1 MVFPERTA
9 LREAALR
16 ELAQGPPA
24 ALTPPPPRV
33 PCVMGPVPSIIA
45 ADAPPYAVFFP
56 TMAPP
61 ATPLPHPAAFPS
73 TGGQQPT
80 VLFRQPQCMDYASDD
95 GGSRDDDGSDDDGSD
110 DEGDDHGGTYGT
122 TGYEPTPAPP
132 PHPYAS
138 QQPCG
143 SAVPAFSPPPLH
155 VHGYGNGLSAGFSGD
170 RGGGY
175 RGNCG
180 ATRATSR
187 CPRPRRTPPRT
198 SRGAQRSSPPR
209 LPSTRRR
216 TRPAA
221 RAATAIAATNASA
234 ATARQATSPRLRLR
248 RTSHSP
254 RASSP
259 PPPPHTQR
267 APPPPPTT
275 SWVPRR
281 RWRLRPRSSPPAGA
295 AAPER
300 GRTPPR
306 AGRLP
311 PSPRAGTAASTAAA
325 TRQGSLR
332 ASKATSRPSS
342 PRRSTTRTG
351 AAPNSWWPQP
361 RCAPSVETS

>member
-1 MVFPERTA
+1 MLPATYAPPPQWAAFVGHTPAAHDPRAASLPWLDGTHGTYAHAPPGVADAAQTRIPAPPSTHPAPYAPPPEQSPSWVQAPAAQGSAPGPTWLGAPHLHAPPGVADHAQSHIIASEQSPLLSIVQLHAMVFPERTA

-143 SAVPAFSPPPLH
+143 SAAPVFSPPPLH

-180 ATRATSR
+180 ATGYE
-187 CPRPRRTPPRT
+187 P
-198 SRGAQRSSPPR
+198 
-209 LPSTRRR
+209 LP
-216 TRPAA
+216 
-221 RAATAIAATNASA
+221 
-234 ATARQATSPRLRLR
+234 
-248 RTSHSP
+248 
-254 RASSP
+254 
-259 PPPPHTQR
+259 
-267 APPPPPTT
+267 APPPTH
-275 SWVPRR
+275 
-281 RWRLRPRSSPPAGA
+281 
-295 AAPER
+295 
-300 GRTPPR
+300 
-306 AGRLP
+306 
-311 PSPRAGTAASTAAA
+311 
-325 TRQGSLR
+325 
-332 ASKATSRPSS
+332 
-342 PRRSTTRTG
+342 
-351 AAPNSWWPQP
+351 PQP
-361 RCAPSVETS
+361 THPLPTHP

>member
-1 MVFPERTA
+1 MLPATYAPPPQWAAFVGHTPAAHDPRAASLPWLDGTHGTYAHAPPGVADAAQTRIPAPPSTHPAPYAPPPEQSPSWVQAPAAQGSAPGPTWLGAPHLHAPPGVADHAQSHIIASEQSPLLSIVQLHAMVFPERTA

-56 TMAPP
+56 TMVPP

-110 DEGDDHGGTYGT
+110 DEGDDHGGIYGT

-138 QQPCG
+138 QQACG
-143 SAVPAFSPPPLH
+143 SAAPVFSPPLLH

-170 RGGGY
+170 LGGGY

-180 ATRATSR
+180 ATGYE
-187 CPRPRRTPPRT
+187 PM
-198 SRGAQRSSPPR
+198 
-209 LPSTRRR
+209 
-216 TRPAA
+216 PA
-221 RAATAIAATNASA
+221 
-234 ATARQATSPRLRLR
+234 
-248 RTSHSP
+248 
-254 RASSP
+254 
-259 PPPPHTQR
+259 PPPHATPHQPWG
-267 APPPPPTT
+267 AAQFPATPPFHPPPHA
-275 SWVPRR
+275 
-281 RWRLRPRSSPPAGA
+281 AGY
-295 AAPER
+295 
-300 GRTPPR
+300 
-306 AGRLP
+306 AG
-311 PSPRAGTAASTAAA
+311 
-325 TRQGSLR
+325 
-332 ASKATSRPSS
+332 
-342 PRRSTTRTG
+342 
-351 AAPNSWWPQP
+351 
-361 RCAPSVETS
+361 V